1 MRKLV
6 MLSLM
11 TVLILTGCNLSS
23 DEGPATLQPRLQLTE
38 EPLPTLG
45 YSTLAPQAGGT
56 PVSTPIAQVSNA
68 QLYTLLN
75 QVTANSL
82 LNTIQT
88 LQNFHTRHVNSSSS
102 ATQGVGA
109 ASSWLY
115 GEFLKIQDGSR
126 GNFQAF
132 QHPFTAYHNG
142 AQTTQ
147 NNIVGIIN
155 GVLPNTPAIVI
166 GAHYD
171 SRTDDLNDATSFAP
185 GADDNGSGVA
195 AVLEIARVMSQLR
208 PRTTMIFV
216 LFSAEEVNRQGSKAF
231 VRDYIQF
238 YNIPVRVMIN
248 VDTVG
253 SVNDSRGN
261 VNDRELRIFSQGPD
275 ESRSRDMARMIDFMI
290 ENYSTDLKLVFVEDI
305 DREGRFGDHFSF
317 NEVGIPAVRIIE
329 ALEDTPHREG
339 RDTIEYVE
347 PEYLRK
353 STRTLAT
360 MILALSDG
368 MPHPTEIVL
377 RDMGNGESRLIWQPV
392 EGATGYIVALRLPGQ
407 NTFERQFP
415 SPASETAYDCTCF
428 SSFSG
433 IAIGA
438 LNENGI
444 IGPLSPEVKPPR
456 QGG

>member
-1 MRKLV
+1 MHKIFL
-6 MLSLM
+6 LSLM
-11 TVLILTGCNLSS
+11 TALILTGCNLGS
-23 DEGPATLQPRLQLTE
+23 DDSPATLQPRTQFTE
-38 EPLPTLG
+38 VPLPTLG
-45 YSTLAPQAGGT
+45 YSTLAPQMGGS
-56 PVSTPIAQVSNA
+56 PAATPIAQVSNA

-82 LNTIQT
+82 LDTIQT

-109 ASSWLY
+109 AANWLY
-115 GEFLKIQDGSR
+115 SEFLNIQDNSR

-132 QHPFTAYHNG
+132 QHPFKSYYNG
-142 AQTTQ
+142 IETSQ
-147 NNIVGIIN
+147 NNIVGIVN

-171 SRTDDLNDATSFAP
+171 SRTDDLTDSTAFAP

-253 SVNDSRGN
+253 SVNDPRGN
-261 VNDRELRIFSQGPD
+261 INDRELRIFSQGPD
-275 ESRSRDMARMIDFMI
+275 ESPSRDMARMIDFMI
-290 ENYSTDLKLVFVEDI
+290 ENYSTDLKLVFVENI
-305 DREGRFGDHFSF
+305 DREGRYGDHFSF

-339 RDTIEYVE
+339 RDTIEFVE

-368 MPHPTEIVL
+368 MPPPAEIVV
-377 RDMGNGESRLIWQPV
+377 RDMGNGEARLIWQPV
-392 EGATGYIVALRLPGQ
+392 DGATGYIVALRSPGE
-407 NTFERQFP
+407 NTFSQQFT
-415 SPASETAYDCTCF
+415 SPPGETAYDCECF
-428 SSFSG
+428 MRFSG

-444 IGPLSPEVKPPR
+444 IGPLSPEVKPPK
-456 QGG
+456 

>member
-1 MRKLV
+1 
-6 MLSLM
+6 
-11 TVLILTGCNLSS
+11 
-23 DEGPATLQPRLQLTE
+23 
-38 EPLPTLG
+38 
-45 YSTLAPQAGGT
+45 
-56 PVSTPIAQVSNA
+56 
-68 QLYTLLN
+68 
-75 QVTANSL
+75 
-82 LNTIQT
+82 
-88 LQNFHTRHVNSSSS
+88 
-102 ATQGVGA
+102 
-109 ASSWLY
+109 
-115 GEFLKIQDGSR
+115 
-126 GNFQAF
+126 
-132 QHPFTAYHNG
+132 
-142 AQTTQ
+142 
-147 NNIVGIIN
+147 
-155 GVLPNTPAIVI
+155 
-166 GAHYD
+166 
-171 SRTDDLNDATSFAP
+171 
-185 GADDNGSGVA
+185 VA

-208 PRTTMIFV
+208 PRTTMIYV

-253 SVNDSRGN
+253 SVNDPRGN

-275 ESRSRDMARMIDFMI
+275 ESPSRDMARMIDFMI

-360 MILALSDG
+360 MMLALSDG
-368 MPHPTEIVL
+368 MPYPSQVVVRDIGDGNL
-377 RDMGNGESRLIWQPV
+377 RVIWERV
-392 EGATGYIVALRLPGQ
+392 EGATGYIVALRSPGQ
-407 NTFERQFP
+407 NTFGNQF
-415 SPASETAYDCTCF
+415 SALANETAFECPCF
-428 SSFSG
+428 LNFSG
-433 IAIGA
+433 IAVGA

-444 IGPLSPEVKPPR
+444 IGPLSPEVKPPQ